1 MYLIYLLIS
10 KKIPVHES
18 LKKNIDWVL
27 KDKLAFFVKKILH
40 LLFTFP
46 LHNFP
51 KFLKLYKIMSV
62 KYYCQITS
70 KLSVLN

>member
-10 KKIPVHES
+10 KKINES
-18 LKKNIDWVL
+18 LRKNIDWVL
-27 KDKLAFFVKKILH
+27 KDKLAFFVKKFCTYSL
-40 LLFTFP
+40 FP
-46 LHNFP
+46 LQNFQ
-51 KFLKLYKIMSV
+51 KFLKLYKIIRV

>member
-10 KKIPVHES
+10 KKINES

-40 LLFTFP
+40 LLFISFT
-46 LHNFP
+46 
-51 KFLKLYKIMSV
+51 KF
-62 KYYCQITS
+62 S
-70 KLSVLN
+70 KVP

>member
-40 LLFTFP
+40 LLFISFT
-46 LHNFP
+46 
-51 KFLKLYKIMSV
+51 KF
-62 KYYCQITS
+62 S
-70 KLSVLN
+70 KVP